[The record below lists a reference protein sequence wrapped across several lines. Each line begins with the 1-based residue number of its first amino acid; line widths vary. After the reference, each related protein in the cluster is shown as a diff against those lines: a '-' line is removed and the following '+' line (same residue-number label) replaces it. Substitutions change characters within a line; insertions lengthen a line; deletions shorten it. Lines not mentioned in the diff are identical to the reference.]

1 MKSVNKL
8 LLVFLLLCSIGF
20 GQTVSSKL
28 KKEEE
33 QLEKKIA
40 TTKALLAK
48 SKDETAASYQE
59 LTLITNQIR
68 LREELLRNYDKQV
81 RSAELKIKERGAQID
96 ELNAQIVKLKEQY
109 KKLIVYAYKHRN
121 RYGDMMYIFS
131 AESYYEALKRNKY
144 LEKIAYIQ
152 QKQVVLIKQ
161 NQKLIETEIAA
172 IQKDKAY
179 KSTVVAQK
187 KAERQQLDADRQK
200 QETVYQQYKTKEQEI
215 LANLREEERK
225 KEVLKARINEA
236 IRKEIAEA
244 EARRK
249 KEEEAR
255 RLAEAK
261 ARESAKGTGPVEK
274 PADPVVF
281 TETKEAMALGKSFE
295 GNRGKL
301 PWPVEKGTITEKF
314 GKNAHPTLDNVF
326 TNNNGVDITSPKNAQ
341 VRSVFEGEVT
351 SVLNIPGA
359 GKVVIIKHGNYR
371 TVYSNLQDV
380 YVSKG
385 SKVSTKQVVGSL
397 LSKSGAAVSI
407 AHFEIHQVVGSNVQ
421 CLNPSLW
428 IVN

>member
-1 MKSVNKL
+1 M
-8 LLVFLLLCSIGF
+8 
-20 GQTVSSKL
+20 
-28 KKEEE
+28 
-33 QLEKKIA
+33 EKKIA
-40 TTKALLAK
+40 TTKALLAR

-81 RSAELKIKERGAQID
+81 RSAELKIKERSAQID
-96 ELNAQIVKLKEQY
+96 ALNAQIIKLKEQY
-109 KKLIVYAYKHRN
+109 KKLVVYAYKHRN

-131 AESYYEALKRNKY
+131 ADSYYEALKRNKY

-152 QKQVVLIKQ
+152 QKQVVLIQQ
-161 NQKLIETEIAA
+161 NQKLIAAEIAA
-172 IQKDKAY
+172 IDKDKQY
-179 KSTVVAQK
+179 KASLVSQK
-187 KAERQQLDADRQK
+187 KDERKQLDIDRQK
-200 QETVYQQYKTKEQEI
+200 QEMVYQQYKSKEQEI
-215 LANLREEERK
+215 LAKLKEDERK
-225 KEVLKARINEA
+225 KEILKARINEA

-249 KEEEAR
+249 REEEAR

-261 ARESAKGTGPVEK
+261 AREKSPTTTPAEK
-274 PADPVVF
+274 PTESVVF
-281 TETKEAMALGKSFE
+281 TETKEALALGKSFE

-341 VRSVFEGEVT
+341 VRSIFEGEVT

-397 LSKSGAAVSI
+397 LSKSGMATSI

-428 IVN
+428 LAN